1 MPLKVMSKWLSK
13 ILLIFISLSFFT
25 SAVELNVGAF
35 HHTFFDEY
43 DTYVKAEQVSLD
55 HATVDAPDDNPHFL
69 FASVFSFCY
78 KSIIAQQVS
87 LEHFRNY
94 HLNHYQPKLFLL
106 NSVWRI

>member
-1 MPLKVMSKWLSK
+1 MSKWLSK
-13 ILLIFISLSFFT
+13 ILLIVISLSFFT

-43 DTYVKAEQVSLD
+43 DTYVKAEQVSFD
-55 HATVDAPDDNPHFL
+55 HATVDAPDDNPNFL
-69 FASVFSFCY
+69 LASVFSFY
-78 KSIIAQQVS
+78 YSSIIAQQVS
-87 LEHFRNY
+87 FEHFRNY